1 LKNIIEFLVG
11 IIVGN
16 SKKLQKGVWKEN
28 SIECIQLGPMTYV
41 TLIFNQ
47 FLL

>member
-1 LKNIIEFLVG
+1 MKNIIEFLVG

-16 SKKLQKGVWKEN
+16 WKKMQKGVGKDN
-28 SIECIQLGPMTYV
+28 SIECIQLGPMTHG

-47 FLL
+47 IL